1 MAILL
6 HEIRSAVQTYLNTKV
21 ICSIPTIEPAV
32 PNALSPGE
40 EFTFTVR
47 AQNAN
52 SAAGGIA
59 LTNVRYHIRISN
71 AAIGKLIVPPTTIG
85 IAKSGPLPTAT
96 TLTPGSLV
104 PELFLTTPTGTD
116 AKKLDVA
123 DIDTITG
130 LKGRSLALGTL
141 DIRLSIIADPD
152 LDFLFPKNEN
162 SEEISKTTP
171 IV

>member
-1 MAILL
+1 MSILL
-6 HEIRSAVQTYLNTKV
+6 HEIRAAVQTYLNTK
-21 ICSIPTIEPAV
+21 ITCSVPALELAV

-40 EFTFTVR
+40 EFTFSVR

-71 AAIGKLIVPPTTIG
+71 AAIGKLIVPPITIG
-85 IAKSGPLPTAT
+85 IAKSGPHLSDPV
-96 TLTPGSLV
+96 LTPGSLV
-104 PELFLTTPTGTD
+104 PELFLATPTGTD
-116 AKKLDVA
+116 PKKLDVA

-130 LKGRSLALGTL
+130 LKGRALALGTL
-141 DIRLSIIADPD
+141 DVRLSIVADPD

-162 SEEISKTTP
+162 SEEISKTT
-171 IV
+171 